1 MSLVRGGQHVKSSRW
16 QVPRLTQAGKTSCVW
31 KMNLEGGRS
40 GSGEVAEA
48 GSGGSG
54 RGGSG
59 GVAEAGPHRKQLS
72 KAAF

>member
-1 MSLVRGGQHVKSSRW
+1 MSLVRGGQHAKSSRW
-16 QVPRLTQAGKTSCVW
+16 QVPRLKQAGKTSCVW

-48 GSGGSG
+48 GRS
-54 RGGSG
+54 GSG